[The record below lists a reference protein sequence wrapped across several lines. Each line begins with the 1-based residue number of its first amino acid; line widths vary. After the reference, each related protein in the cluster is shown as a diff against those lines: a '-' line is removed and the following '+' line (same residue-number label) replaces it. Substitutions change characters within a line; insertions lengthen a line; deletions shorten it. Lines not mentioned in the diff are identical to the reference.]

1 MIFSGEE
8 GSQVKNLVNIQIYS
22 FVSCEAIEIIINGM
36 GFRQRKTWWP
46 GQSEVWNE
54 NRVNVAK

>member
-1 MIFSGEE
+1 MIFSGED
-8 GSQVKNLVNIQIYS
+8 GSQVENLVNIQIYS

-36 GFRQRKTWWP
+36 GFRQRKTWRP

>member
-1 MIFSGEE
+1 MRRGAGRSTRLTITDF
-8 GSQVKNLVNIQIYS
+8 
-22 FVSCEAIEIIINGM
+22 FVSLEAIEIVINGM
-36 GFRQRKTWWP
+36 GFYLCESRLP